1 MTDRIKKTAFE
12 LVSPERLLLSR
23 EVEMVVIPGADG
35 DMGVLARHA
44 PVISTLRPG
53 VIEVYED
60 RPEVSERIFVAGGF
74 VEVTPSRCTV
84 LAEDAARVGDLRL
97 DAIDA
102 LIRNLR
108 EDVADA
114 KTEAEKAASQKAL
127 ATAEARRDAARRY
140 AAG

>member
-1 MTDRIKKTAFE
+1 MAEKTAFE